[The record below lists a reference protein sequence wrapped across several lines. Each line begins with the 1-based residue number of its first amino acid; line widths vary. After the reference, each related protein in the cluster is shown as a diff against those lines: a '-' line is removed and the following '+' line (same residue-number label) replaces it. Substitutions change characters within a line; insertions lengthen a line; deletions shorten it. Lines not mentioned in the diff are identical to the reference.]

1 MQRLASLMLD
11 ELSVGNLGLIP
22 SAHIEPGPGLVVITG
37 ETGTGKTLLLGALRL
52 LRGEQ
57 ARKDQIGP
65 VGDETTVEARF
76 VNDGQERIIGRRVD
90 RRRSRASIDGSMA
103 TAGNLAEALNGVLDV
118 VGQHDRTLLSEPK
131 AVQRLLDGAMA
142 ETGQA
147 ALAAYRGAW
156 QTLVDT
162 EQQAAA
168 LGGDHRALER
178 ELDMVRFQRDEI
190 ASAGFTQGEDAEIS
204 ELASRLRNSEELR
217 ERLAAVQNAAGE
229 SGASAALES
238 ADRELRAASRT
249 VPSLSPLADLS
260 GHISELLSEFNSEIA
275 RVSADLDHDPRD
287 LERVEQRLAL
297 LSDLRRKYGNDL
309 DAVLAFEAEA
319 AERADELEALLDQSG
334 EIARV
339 LERARVDVMEAGRTL
354 GTQRNETGE
363 AISAN
368 AIEHLKD
375 LGFSDPYVGFRLA
388 ERDPGPDGTDQVVL
402 EFASDSALVPGP
414 VSKIASGGELSRL
427 ILALRL
433 ASGTSDASIIAFD
446 EIDAGTGGATA
457 LAMGAKLKD
466 LAAARQVFCVTHLP
480 QVAAFAESHFVVRRE
495 GNTATVSE
503 LEGEE
508 RLEEL
513 SRMLAGL
520 PDSERGRE
528 HAAELLSIAQPASP
542 TS

>member
-1 MQRLASLMLD
+1 MLD
-11 ELSVGNLGLIP
+11 ELSVENLGLIP
-22 SAHIEPGPGLVVITG
+22 SARIEPGSGLVVITG

-52 LRGEQ
+52 LRGEP

-65 VGDETTVEARF
+65 NGDETTVEARF
-76 VNDGQERIIGRRVD
+76 VEGDVERILGRRVD
-90 RRRSRASIDGSMA
+90 RRRSRATIDGAMA
-103 TAGNLAEALNGVLDV
+103 TAGSLAETLGGVLDV
-118 VGQHDRTLLSEPK
+118 VGQHDRTLLSEQR
-131 AVQRLLDGAMA
+131 AVRRLLDGSMTEAGA
-142 ETGQA
+142 E
-147 ALAAYRGAW
+147 ALARYRSTW
-156 QTLVDT
+156 ETLVDT
-162 EQQAAA
+162 EAQAAA

-190 ASAGFTQGEDAEIS
+190 AAARFAPGEDDELAER
-204 ELASRLRNSEELR
+204 ASRLRNSEELR

-229 SGASAALES
+229 GGASAGLEN

-249 VPSLSPLADLS
+249 APSLAPLADLS
-260 GHISELLSEFNSEIA
+260 AQLNELLSEFNAEIA
-275 RVSADLDHDPRD
+275 RVSADLDHDPHD

-297 LSDLRRKYGNDL
+297 LGDLKRKYGDDL

-319 AERADELEALLDQSG
+319 ATRAEELETLLDRSG
-334 EIARV
+334 EIASLLV
-339 LERARVDVMEAGRTL
+339 VARADVREAADSLRE
-354 GTQRNETGE
+354 QRRE
-363 AISAN
+363 AAEDVSRG
-368 AIEHLKD
+368 AIEHLRD
-375 LGFSDPYVGFRLA
+375 MGFSDPYVGFRIA
-388 ERDPGPDGTDQVVL
+388 EREPGPDGGDQVVL
-402 EFASDSALVPGP
+402 EFASDIGLTPGP
-414 VSKIASGGELSRL
+414 VAKIASGGELSRL

-466 LAAARQVFCVTHLP
+466 LARGRQVFCVTHLP
-480 QVAAFAESHFVVRRE
+480 QVAAYAESHFVVRRE

-503 LEGEE
+503 LQGDE

-528 HAAELLSIAQPASP
+528 HAAELLTIAGNS
-542 TS
+542 

>member
-1 MQRLASLMLD
+1 MLD

-22 SAHIEPGPGLVVITG
+22 RAHLEPGPGLVVITG

-65 VGDETTVEARF
+65 NGDETTVEARF
-76 VNDGQERIIGRRVD
+76 VEEGEERIIGRRVD

-103 TAGNLAEALNGVLDV
+103 TAGNLAEALSGVIDV
-118 VGQHDRTLLSEPK
+118 VGQHDRTLLSEPR
-131 AVQRLLDGAMA
+131 AVRRLLDGAMP
-142 ETGQA
+142 EVGRD
-147 ALAAYRGAW
+147 ALADYGTAW
-156 QTLVDT
+156 ETLVET

-190 ASAGFTQGEDAEIS
+190 AAAGFAEGEDREIAER
-204 ELASRLRNSEELR
+204 ASRLRNSEELR
-217 ERLAAVQNAAGE
+217 ERLAVVQLAAGE

-249 VPSLSPLADLS
+249 APSLEPLADLS
-260 GHISELLSEFNSEIA
+260 GHLNELLSEFNAEIA
-275 RVSADLDHDPRD
+275 RVNADLDHDPQD
-287 LERVEQRLAL
+287 LDRVEQRLAL
-297 LSDLRRKYGNDL
+297 LGDLKRKYGDDL

-319 AERADELEALLDQSG
+319 AERADELEALLDRSG
-334 EIARV
+334 EIARLLV
-339 LERARVDVMEAGRTL
+339 AARADVDEAARAL
-354 GTQRNETGE
+354 RRHREETGE
-363 AISAN
+363 RISSN
-368 AIEHLKD
+368 AIEHLRD
-375 LGFSDPYVGFRLA
+375 LGFSDPYVGFRITGR
-388 ERDPGPDGTDQVVL
+388 EPGPDGADRVVL
-402 EFASDSALVPGP
+402 EFASDRGLVPGP

-433 ASGTSDASIIAFD
+433 ASGTADVSIIAFD

-457 LAMGAKLKD
+457 LAMGAKLKH
-466 LAAARQVFCVTHLP
+466 LATERQVFCVTHLP

-495 GNTATVSE
+495 GNTATVAE
-503 LEGEE
+503 LEGDE

-528 HAAELLSIAQPASP
+528 HAAELLMIASAS
-542 TS
+542 